1 MLRKSQSLIAILD
14 ELLNVFTTIRDRY
27 DARKTLHDQISRQTI
42 RDAKTVMTGDKSI
55 SSSHSHNP
63 QSEHGVF
70 RLIWDNDVLREALG
84 THQDCVHL
92 AEQLWNT
99 ASLLVTNTETKVIAA
114 ELFAKA
120 HDFALLSEEEEGKG
134 LSRGFLDFDFGTDLY
149 SLAPF
154 INKDTPTSETEKA
167 CDLSSEFSAQC
178 LLLAVASV
186 VDTFTGRK
194 HEGED
199 SGITSHNALIWKSI
213 RRLEYAYCEIVLNR
227 SEDHTEYDD
236 RFKHL
241 IVLLAVCCLV
251 ETGDDIQSINFLS
264 DSDTNKYIYSS
275 CAGGEEG
282 SILSE
287 DSSRTLAYLY
297 SCSQRAEEK
306 RMRQTSWT
314 LLNLTCGELLH
325 QRRFQARIEDQD
337 KFYPTLGAMQ
347 QKLVQTAPSVEKALT
362 IFGDVNKALTEF
374 CGVQSENST
383 CLYSGQEIDWFTVES
398 YNRGIN
404 LVFLGDLDNAERLI
418 TLALNFLHHCTDEVK
433 VHGPEMRNGYIGV
446 IERKDSCNKP
456 PSVCSNSAVRLFGRI
471 H

>member
-14 ELLNVFTTIRDRY
+14 ELLNVFTTIRDRCY
-27 DARKTLHDQISRQTI
+27 ARKTSHGQIRRPTS
-42 RDAKTVMTGDKSI
+42 DKSI

-63 QSEHGVF
+63 QLEQGVF
-70 RLIWDNDVLREALG
+70 RLIWDNDVLSETLG
-84 THQDCVHL
+84 THQDCVYI

-99 ASLLVTNTETKVIAA
+99 ASLFVTNTETKVIAA

-154 INKDTPTSETEKA
+154 INEDTPTSETEKA

-199 SGITSHNALIWKSI
+199 SGITSHTALIWKSI
-213 RRLEYAYCEIVLNR
+213 RRLEYAYCEIVVNR
-227 SEDHTEYDD
+227 SEDYTECDD

-241 IVLLAVCCLV
+241 VVLLAVCCLV
-251 ETGDDIQSINFLS
+251 ETGDDIQSINFLLACG
-264 DSDTNKYIYSS
+264 TNKYIYSS

-282 SILSE
+282 TISE
-287 DSSRTLAYLY
+287 DSARTLAYLY
-297 SCSQRAEEK
+297 SCAKRAEEK
-306 RMRQTSWT
+306 LMRQTSWT

-325 QRRFQARIEDQD
+325 QRRFQARIEVQD

-374 CGVQSENST
+374 CGTQSENST

-433 VHGPEMRNGYIGV
+433 MHGPEMRNGYMGV
-446 IERKDSCNKP
+446 IKRKDGCNKP
-456 PSVCSNSAVRLFGRI
+456 SSVCSNSVVRLFSRI